1 MIIYSNSNK
10 EITAQEASQNVELKI
25 AIGQELDVMNSVVA
39 CNFKYY
45 INQVNTKASKCFF

>member
-25 AIGQELDVMNSVVA
+25 VIGQDLDVMNSVVA
-39 CNFKYY
+39 CTNITLIKL
-45 INQVNTKASKCFF
+45 IQELVNAYLK